1 MEVAFSER
9 GKHRFACYRLTHE
22 ESMAPDRIAKIKAD
36 LASNGKDGYSIAI
49 TYDASPTPPT

>member
-22 ESMAPDRIAKIKAD
+22 ESIATDCKSQI
-36 LASNGKDGYSIAI
+36 
-49 TYDASPTPPT
+49 

>member
-22 ESMAPDRIAKIKAD
+22 ESIAPDRIARIKAD
-36 LASNGKDGYSIAI
+36 LASKGKDRDSIAI
-49 TYDASPTPPT
+49 TYDEF